1 MSSTYLVLPP
11 IDTSLGLFDS
21 DPVVPGSRR
30 RPLPRIDTAIRPP
43 SEDIPEDVIA
53 SAAEAVAEALGVSLN
68 DIPETT
74 VAAAS
79 RPDLESRRPS
89 SFYPPPPDRTWSTP
103 VQETSI
109 ERRLSIAVAETLG
122 IDSGTIP
129 RDESFVDLGG
139 DKRAAIALRAKCLKA
154 GLSVQTKDILGSRTI
169 AELETHVTPFSPS
182 PLTSRT
188 ADLPPNGLV
197 SPLQLSSPLAAVS
210 SATKAAAATRRRSAS
225 STETPQTPIV
235 PKAHLK
241 PKSSKRYHNQVEQ
254 CLSLNGDVAKASVLK
269 PKAGLFEGQV
279 TAFLTLSSC
288 VVEGPNT
295 GEIKLLNAYYTIP
308 LPSIRK
314 AVEAKVPPNV
324 VPKVWIVL
332 EKMPLDENGKIQR
345 RKLQTWIQN
354 ANEDLY
360 QKIMS
365 IDSQDRS
372 AGSPESDNE
381 KKLQKAVGKVLNLDI
396 GNVGMNVSFQSL
408 GGDQTT
414 AMQLVVRC
422 KSQGL
427 SFKVEDILQ
436 DMPLIQL
443 AAMATPSETFADKM
457 NEEDT
462 TEEFDLSPMQR
473 LYFHTAMGQR
483 APLRADKKHSY
494 RFNQST
500 LLKFRRPTAVEDVR
514 AAVEAVVGHHSMLRA
529 RFRARLGSWSQHTL
543 TDIPSSYY
551 FGHHTVGTNTEIETI
566 IQQAHGSID
575 IENGP
580 VFAAHSFHTHDGHQ
594 LLYLVAHHLVT
605 DLKSWRVIIDDL
617 QELMMNGSLVSGRR
631 ITFPEWNTHQRS
643 HVETI
648 ETATKLPFATK
659 AADLDYWGVNDLS
672 NKYGNTASLGFT
684 LEPEVTSALDASN
697 RAFRTDSSDL
707 FMAALLLSF
716 SQTFRDRPTP
726 SIWNQEH
733 ERVVLDTEIDLSETV
748 GWFTALCPVGLQ
760 VTPTDEIPDVLA
772 RVKDARRS
780 MAGRGVPFFAANM
793 LNAESADSFVKSMCP
808 MEIIFTY
815 AGSVESLDS
824 QKNLLEQ
831 LPVTGS
837 LASSTSDIGHNVGR
851 ISLFEVSA
859 AVDHGEAKFK
869 LLYNKWS
876 RHEDLIK
883 TWVRNFEKL
892 VRETIRQLQSQSPE
906 LSMAD
911 IPLMNVTYDNLAKLN
926 KEILPNLGIDISN
939 IENMYPVTANQ
950 QDLLISE
957 PLNPGS
963 SRSQTVYELNTQG
976 KFVDIGLLCAAWQQV
991 VQKHPALRT
1000 VFMESISRFGLFDQ
1014 IILRRHS
1021 PNMLFIEN
1029 DRPDTALYSM
1039 EKLTPINLMKGT
1051 PWHRLVVCQA
1061 PGKTLLMLEVSQAL
1075 CDASSITILFSELQE
1090 VYFGHVLPNTTDV
1103 HYPEYLQCLKTTPV
1117 STEFWREL
1125 LQGIQACHFPSLVSK
1140 SQDTR
1145 AYEHTFVDLGVAH
1158 AELEEFAEKYK
1169 LDIAAVLRVAWALV
1183 LRAYVG
1189 SDSAC
1194 FGYRT
1199 SGRDI
1204 PVDNLSDAVGC
1215 FSTEMICRLDV
1226 YSSQFIAQLLLDS
1239 AEIHQEALHHQHVS
1253 VNNIHHALET
1263 KGRRLFNTCLS
1274 FGYEYIAEE
1283 PSAGVKFR
1291 HVRNMQASEYDV
1303 NVDVV
1308 FKNGT
1313 VVIDLGHRILTSE
1326 QASHVGHAF
1335 GRAITAIMEITGGQ
1349 VKEVDLF
1356 SEHDH
1361 QQILV
1366 WNGQPKIAPSKEHVH
1381 ELIAKNA
1388 IEHPDIQA
1396 ISAWDG
1402 VFSYAELDK
1411 MSMILAGALSQ
1422 AGVKH
1427 QTPVPIIMDKSRW
1440 VVPAMLAVL
1449 NIGACIVPVDTSL
1462 PSIFSW
1468 VIKSVGAKIALA
1480 SESVRKH
1487 LKDVNNC
1494 DIVFINE
1501 ETIAALPEEPTLV
1514 TSARTDDD
1522 DVACILFNSDVV
1534 QTRRG
1539 ITYSHSALATACV
1552 GQGPA
1557 LRINPSSRVMHYSSY
1572 SSDIALAEIFTTLT
1586 NGACICIGKSVKA
1599 ADFATAAQRMN
1610 VNWTYLT
1617 PTLSRRLSPES
1628 MPDMA
1633 IVCFRTQ
1640 QLDEDVY
1647 SQWAGKAKIILAYGS
1662 AEACV
1667 LGLSASEV
1675 RDAFAVRGIGS
1686 PYCGNFWVVNP
1697 SDSNKLMP
1705 IGAVGE
1711 LVIAAP
1717 TLAVGR
1723 DLDTGPIQLN
1733 KSKKANAARSGRSNR
1748 PGRLLKTGHYVR
1760 YVEHGQLELVSV
1772 PTEKIDL
1779 GSGVV
1784 NTAEI
1789 ERNLRRCLGR
1799 SIDVA
1804 VTKIAFSYTDS
1815 DSTPII
1821 AAFVELNDEL
1831 YHGEDLSRLK
1841 PQTKERLYMA
1851 KQMACLSLRGSTLP
1865 DTFVPVRQLPLTPA
1879 YEVSHRE
1886 LQKMIRGLSK
1896 TQLLGLAQ
1904 VPNPQEVNAA
1914 GLEPLPLT
1922 AAEERMR
1929 SLWQE
1934 VLGLSNNSPIRPT
1947 DGFMSLGGDLDLA
1960 HNLVVACREHEV
1972 SISILDVVR
1981 NMPLDELCRGISMPD
1996 TPVYHAE
2003 QSRYMQPSPSNAF
2016 VDDAIV
2022 PQIGDR
2028 DSIEDIAEA
2037 SATQTMFLEGMLSG
2051 RPGNVNYFIINVNGP
2066 LDWGKLENACYLLT
2080 MAHPILRTAFVSHN
2094 RQLFQTVIRTYHPQF
2109 QRYQS
2114 NSWRLS
2120 GLAAKV
2126 VKRDQMIP
2134 VDFRQPATKFWYID
2148 ALKQSVLVMRLSRA
2162 QYNDLTLP
2170 TLISDLSRFYEQG
2183 DLPTPRP
2190 GFCDVVRATQQRSS
2204 LNSAVDYWKVLLEGA
2219 SMTEVISKSGPD
2231 MPTSKL
2237 DLKTLQQV
2245 IPTGSLN
2252 NLGIP
2257 FETILKGAWSIV
2269 LSNLSGSEDV
2279 VFGEWRSGTFPGLA
2293 DAVGPLGNITPVRT
2307 TLPSIPT
2314 SPLDY
2319 LRNVQNQHI
2328 ASTSMENENMQW
2340 SDIVKK
2346 CTNWPVWKK
2355 FSTVVEHQ
2363 NHSDRDG
2370 PMSSFNIGS
2379 VACRMN
2385 CIESNHQN
2393 TDIYVRST
2401 KTGST
2406 YVNISLTF
2414 SERKMHP
2421 FFVQEV
2427 LSMLCATISLLTS
2440 AFIMEPISLRGLHD
2454 NGSTP
2459 RIPLP
2464 APRRDVQFAAPVVSV
2479 SPDHASAIHAIISS
2493 GWNSILG
2500 AQGVADDVRS
2510 VPFYQFTSSLVP
2522 AAELARYY
2530 TDSMPRLNLPGLAH
2544 ATFALED
2551 ILENPTMMKQY
2562 EMIISRQQ
2570 VPQQLRRSSS
2580 FVHTVRRRLTV
2591 TGGPGP
2597 NSPGASSSPIRKT
2610 RGGSAGSSME
2620 SMTTGSSQSDEEHYD
2635 EVPEMVAPP
2644 QRRRTA
2650 AKPFEVKKRS
2660 SMLFGKMKLSST
2672 GA

>member
-21 DPVVPGSRR
+21 DVVNSGSRR
-30 RPLPRIDTAIRPP
+30 KPLPRIDTAIRPP
-43 SEDIPEDVIA
+43 SQDIPEEVIA
-53 SAAEAVAEALGVSLN
+53 SAAEAVAEALGVSLSE
-68 DIPETT
+68 IPETR
-74 VAAAS
+74 AIIS
-79 RPDLESRRPS
+79 RPEPEPRRPS
-89 SFYPPPPDRTWSTP
+89 SFYPPQPDFTWSTP
-103 VQETSI
+103 AQETSI
-109 ERRLSIAVAETLG
+109 ERRLSIALAETLG
-122 IDSGTIP
+122 IESGTIP

-154 GLSVQTKDILGSRTI
+154 GLSVQTKDILSSRTI
-169 AELETHVTPFSPS
+169 AELETHITPFSPS

-188 ADLPPNGLV
+188 ADLPLTGLV
-197 SPLQLSSPLAAVS
+197 SPLHLSSPLATVS
-210 SATKAAAATRRRSAS
+210 PGTRPTTAAAAAAQRRRSAS
-225 STETPQTPIV
+225 SSEAQTPIV
-235 PKAHLK
+235 PRAHLK

-254 CLSLNGDVAKASVLK
+254 CLSLNGEVAKASVLK

-295 GEIKLLNAYYTIP
+295 DEIKLLNAYYTIP

-314 AVEAKVPPNV
+314 AVEAKVSPNV

-332 EKMPLDENGKIQR
+332 EQMPLDENGKIQR

-360 QKIMS
+360 HKIMS

-372 AGSPESDNE
+372 EPPESDNE
-381 KKLQKAVGKVLNLDI
+381 KRLQKAVGKVLNLDTEQI
-396 GNVGMNVSFQSL
+396 GMNLSFSSL

-436 DMPLIQL
+436 DMPLVQL
-443 AAMATPSETFADKM
+443 AAMATPSEIFTDKTS
-457 NEEDT
+457 EDAT
-462 TEEFDLSPMQR
+462 QGFDLSPMQR

-483 APLRADKKHSY
+483 APLRADKKNSY
-494 RFNQST
+494 RFNQSI
-500 LLKFRRPTAVEDVR
+500 LLRFRRPMAVEDVR
-514 AAVEAVVGHHSMLRA
+514 AAVEAVVGHHSMLRT
-529 RFRARLGSWSQHTL
+529 RFRTRLGSWSQYTL
-543 TDIPSSYY
+543 TEIPSSHH
-551 FGHHTVGTNTEIETI
+551 FGHHTVGTNTQVGTI
-566 IQQAHGSID
+566 IQQAQISID

-580 VFAAHSFHTHDGHQ
+580 VFAAHHFHTHDGHQ

-605 DLKSWRVIIDDL
+605 DLKSWRVMIDDL

-631 ITFPEWNTHQRS
+631 ITFPEWTAHQRRL
-643 HVETI
+643 VEGM
-648 ETATKLPFATK
+648 ESPTKLPFTAS

-672 NKYGNTASLGFT
+672 NKYGNTATLAFT
-684 LEPEVTSALDASN
+684 LEPEITSALDASN
-697 RAFRTDSSDL
+697 RALRTDSSDL

-733 ERVVLDTEIDLSETV
+733 ERAVLDSEIDLSETV
-748 GWFTALCPVGLQ
+748 GWFTALCPIGLQ
-760 VTPTDEIPDVLA
+760 VAPTDEISDVLA

-780 MAGRGVPFFAANM
+780 KEGRGVPFFASNM
-793 LNAESADSFVKSMCP
+793 LSAESADSFAASYCP
-808 MEIIFTY
+808 AEIIFTY
-815 AGSVESLDS
+815 AGSMESLDS
-824 QKNLLEQ
+824 QKHLLEQ
-831 LPVTGS
+831 ISVPGPLT
-837 LASSTSDIGHNVGR
+837 SSTSDIGPNVGR

-859 AVDHGEAKFK
+859 AIDHGEARFK

-883 TWVRNFEKL
+883 AWVRSYETL
-892 VRETIRQLQSQSPE
+892 VRETIQRLQSRAPE
-906 LSMAD
+906 LSMSD
-911 IPLMNVTYDNLAKLN
+911 IPLMDMTYDDLTRLN
-926 KEILPNLGIDISN
+926 RDILPNLGIEIAN

-963 SRSQTVYELNTQG
+963 SRSQTVYELNTHG

-1000 VFMESISRFGLFDQ
+1000 VFMESVSRLGLFDQ
-1014 IILRRHS
+1014 IVLRRHS

-1039 EKLTPINLMKGT
+1039 EKLAPINLMKGT

-1090 VYFGHVLPNTTDV
+1090 VYFGHALPNTTDV

-1117 STEFWREL
+1117 SIEFWREL
-1125 LQGIQACHFPSLVSK
+1125 LHGVQPCHFPSLISK
-1140 SQDTR
+1140 SLDTR
-1145 AYEHTFVDLGVAH
+1145 AYEHSFVDLGVAH
-1158 AELEEFAEKYK
+1158 EDLEAFAEKYK
-1169 LDIAAVLRVAWALV
+1169 LDVAAVLRVAWALV

-1194 FGYRT
+1194 FAYRT

-1226 YSSQFIAQLLLDS
+1226 HSSQFLAQLLLDS

-1253 VNNIHHALET
+1253 VNSVHHALET

-1283 PSAGVKFR
+1283 PAVGVKFR
-1291 HVRNMQASEYDV
+1291 HVRNMQASEYDI
-1303 NVDVV
+1303 NIDVV

-1326 QASHVGHAF
+1326 QACHVGHAF
-1335 GRAITAIMEITGGQ
+1335 GRAISAILEVTGGQ

-1361 QQILV
+1361 QQILA

-1396 ISAWDG
+1396 VSAWDG
-1402 VFSYAELDK
+1402 GFSYAELDK

-1449 NIGACIVPVDTSL
+1449 NIGACIVPVDTAL

-1487 LKDVNNC
+1487 LKDVNC
-1494 DIVFINE
+1494 ELVFINE
-1501 ETIAALPEEPTLV
+1501 ETIASLPEEPTLV
-1514 TSARTDDD
+1514 TSARTEED

-1534 QTRRG
+1534 QTRKG

-1572 SSDIALAEIFTTLT
+1572 SSDVALAEIFTTLT
-1586 NGACICIGKSVKA
+1586 NGACVCIGKSVKA
-1599 ADFATAAQRMN
+1599 TEFSTVAQRMN

-1617 PTLSRRLSPES
+1617 PTLSRRLTPES

-1633 IVCFRTQ
+1633 IVCFRTH
-1640 QLDEDVY
+1640 QLDDDVY
-1647 SQWAGKAKIILAYGS
+1647 SQWAGRAKIILAYGS
-1662 AEACV
+1662 PESCV

-1675 RDAFAVRGIGS
+1675 RDAFAVRGVGS

-1717 TLAVGR
+1717 TLAIGR
-1723 DLDTGPIQLN
+1723 DLDAGPIQLN
-1733 KSKKANAARSGRSNR
+1733 KKKAGAGGGGRSSR
-1748 PGRLLKTGHYVR
+1748 SGRLLKTGHYAR
-1760 YVEHGQLELVSV
+1760 YVEHGQLELVSARS
-1772 PTEKIDL
+1772 EKVDL
-1779 GSGVV
+1779 GDVTMH
-1784 NTAEI
+1784 TADI
-1789 ERNLRRCLGR
+1789 ERKLRRCLGR

-1804 VTKIAFSYTDS
+1804 VTKIAFNYTDS
-1815 DSTPII
+1815 DSAPII
-1821 AAFVELNDEL
+1821 AAFIELDDEL
-1831 YHGEDLSRLK
+1831 FHGEDLSRLQ
-1841 PQTKERLYMA
+1841 PQTKERLYLA
-1851 KQMACLSLRGSTLP
+1851 KQMAGLSLRGALP
-1865 DTFVPVRQLPLTPA
+1865 DTFVPVRQLPLTPL

-1914 GLEPLPLT
+1914 GLELLPLT
-1922 AAEERMR
+1922 ATEQRMR

-1934 VLGLSNNSPIRPT
+1934 VLGLHASPVRPT

-1960 HNLVVACREHEV
+1960 HDLVVECRKQDV

-1981 NMPLDELCRGISMPD
+1981 DMSLAELCRGVSMPD
-1996 TPVYHAE
+1996 SPIYHAE

-2037 SATQTMFLEGMLSG
+2037 SATQTMFLEGMLSS
-2051 RPGNVNYFIINVNGP
+2051 RPGNVNYFLVNVNGP

-2094 RQLFQTVIRTYHPQF
+2094 RQLFQTVIRTYHPEF

-2114 NSWRLS
+2114 NGWRLG

-2126 VKRDQMIP
+2126 IKRDQMMP

-2162 QYNDLTLP
+2162 QYNDQTLP
-2170 TLISDLSRFYEQG
+2170 TLVSDLSRFYEQG

-2190 GFCDVVRATQQRSS
+2190 GFCDVVRATQRCS
-2204 LNSAVDYWKVLLEGA
+2204 LGGAVDYWKALLDGS
-2219 SMTEVISKSGPD
+2219 SMTEVITKSGPD
-2231 MPTSKL
+2231 VPTSKA
-2237 DLKTLQQV
+2237 DSKTVQQV

-2279 VFGEWRSGTFPGLA
+2279 VFGESRSGTFPGLS
-2293 DAVGPLGNITPVRT
+2293 DAVGPLVRT
-2307 TLPSIPT
+2307 TIPSVPT
-2314 SPLDY
+2314 SPLEF

-2328 ASTSMENENMQW
+2328 TSTSPEHENMQW
-2340 SDIVKK
+2340 SEIVKK
-2346 CTNWPVWKK
+2346 CTKWPIWKK
-2355 FSTVVEHQ
+2355 FSTVVEHDNQ
-2363 NHSDRDG
+2363 IDRDG
-2370 PMSSFNIGS
+2370 INSFNIGS
-2379 VACRMN
+2379 AACRLGR
-2385 CIESNHQN
+2385 IESNHQN
-2393 TDIYVRST
+2393 TDIFVSSST
-2401 KTGST
+2401 SGST
-2406 YVNISLTF
+2406 HVNISLTF
-2414 SERKMHP
+2414 SEKKILP

-2427 LSMLCATISLLTS
+2427 LSMLCSTISLLTS

-2454 NGSTP
+2454 NGSTS

-2464 APRRDVQFAAPVVSV
+2464 VMRRDVQFAAPVISV
-2479 SPDHASAIHAIISS
+2479 SPDKASAVHAIITSS
-2493 GWNSILG
+2493 WNSILG
-2500 AQGVADDVRS
+2500 TLGVADDLRA

-2522 AAELARYY
+2522 AAELARYF

-2544 ATFALED
+2544 ATFTLED

-2562 EMIISRQQ
+2562 EMIIARQQ
-2570 VPQQLRRSSS
+2570 VPQLKRSQS

-2591 TGGPGP
+2591 AGGPTSPGP
-2597 NSPGASSSPIRKT
+2597 NPSPGRKT

-2635 EVPEMVAPP
+2635 EVPEMVPP
-2644 QRRRTA
+2644 QHRRRA
-2650 AKPFEVKKRS
+2650 VAKPFEVKKRS